1 MSLDPITADGRFLH
15 GEDLRDAS
23 GWREVTLTVKAVGDK
38 GSEKSADKRAIEGYP
53 VYFEE
58 RDKVLVLNRTNTK
71 LGIAAMRTKERD
83 KWVGQKL
90 TLYPA
95 MLASKKDDKPVFG
108 QRNIVCVR
116 VRVPEGVPR
125 PYVMPQH
132 LGIDLT
138 KGGRD
143 AK

>member
-38 GSEKSADKRAIEGYP
+38 GSEQSADRRAIEGYP

-58 RDKVLVLNRTNTK
+58 REKVLVLNRTNTK
-71 LGIAAMRTKERD
+71 LGIAAMGTKERD
-83 KWVGQKL
+83 QWKGQKL

-95 MLASKKDDKPVFG
+95 MLDECFG
-108 QRNIVCVR
+108 QQDVVCVR
-116 VRVPEGVPR
+116 VRVPDGVPKPFILPR
-125 PYVMPQH
+125 H
-132 LGIDLT
+132 LGKDLT
-138 KGGRD
+138 KGQ
-143 AK
+143 K